1 MCYEKLDLLFLDEI
15 VKKLKQNKIGIFP
28 CDTIY
33 GIIGLLNE
41 TALEKIYEL
50 KKRPKNNPFLVLI
63 PNITFLDKLTEDW
76 SKNFDLPANHWP
88 GPVTFIFKKNQQ
100 VPNLLTA
107 NKPTIGIRLPQFE
120 PLNYILNQLN
130 APLIS
135 TSVNFAKETPIQ
147 SLSTLSSAMYDYLDF
162 ICFEIT
168 PCLMKE
174 SAIIDISDSDMK
186 IIRGSI

>member
-15 VKKLKQNKIGIFP
+15 VKKLRQNKIGIFP

-41 TALEKIYEL
+41 PVLEKIYEL

-63 PNITFLDKLTEDW
+63 PNITFLDKLTENW
-76 SKNFDLPANHWP
+76 SKNFDLTAKHWP

-100 VPNLLTA
+100 VSNLLTA

-135 TSVNFAKETPIQ
+135 TSVNFAKEMPIH
-147 SLSTLSSAMYDYLDF
+147 SLSNLAPAMHDYLDF
-162 ICFEIT
+162 IYFEIA

-174 SAIIDISDSDMK
+174 SAIIDISDSEMK